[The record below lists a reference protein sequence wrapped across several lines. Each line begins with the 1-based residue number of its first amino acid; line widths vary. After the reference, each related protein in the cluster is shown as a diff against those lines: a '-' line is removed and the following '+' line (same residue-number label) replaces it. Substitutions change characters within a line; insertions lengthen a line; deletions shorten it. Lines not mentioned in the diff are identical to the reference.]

1 MPGSSYN
8 LSKVIG
14 LGIELRVTSVLCS
27 NDFCER
33 GSSVCVEI
41 YSEARLMRS
50 GWNVNLDL

>member
-33 GSSVCVEI
+33 GPSVCVEI